1 MIDESKILQHGES
14 SDFALASI
22 FAPSMYSTSRVTK
35 LRSASST
42 INWVKHVVL
51 LLSDTVVEA
60 VDGDEVGLFVSYN
73 PNEVG
78 VMEER
83 LYRNIPLDIDN
94 MEGMHLNHISMLG

>member
-1 MIDESKILQHGES
+1 M
-14 SDFALASI
+14 
-22 FAPSMYSTSRVTK
+22 
-35 LRSASST
+35 
-42 INWVKHVVL
+42 
-51 LLSDTVVEA
+51 EA

-94 MEGMHLNHISMLG
+94 MEGMHLNHISIVRVMLQIRSYYNNHLIINVIF

>member
-1 MIDESKILQHGES
+1 
-14 SDFALASI
+14 
-22 FAPSMYSTSRVTK
+22 
-35 LRSASST
+35 
-42 INWVKHVVL
+42 
-51 LLSDTVVEA
+51 VEA

>member
-1 MIDESKILQHGES
+1 M
-14 SDFALASI
+14 
-22 FAPSMYSTSRVTK
+22 
-35 LRSASST
+35 
-42 INWVKHVVL
+42 
-51 LLSDTVVEA
+51 EA
-60 VDGDEVGLFVSYN
+60 VDGDEVGLCVSYN